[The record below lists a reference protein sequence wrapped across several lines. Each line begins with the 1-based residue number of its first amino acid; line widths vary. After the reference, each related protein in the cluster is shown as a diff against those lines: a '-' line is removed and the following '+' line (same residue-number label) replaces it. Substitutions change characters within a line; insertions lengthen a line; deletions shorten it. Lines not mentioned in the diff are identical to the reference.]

1 MNGQILSYA
10 VFELIV
16 IALLIYACVREE
28 ELIAFENRVSKDISD
43 IRRACKR
50 QNIGFGD
57 FLQMLFACACSEA
70 SAKRNARKSRR
81 MHGKRMQYETFSAFF
96 SENAQEV

>member
-1 MNGQILSYA
+1 MNGQFLSYA

-28 ELIAFENRVSKDISD
+28 ELIAFEERVSKDISD

-50 QNIGFGD
+50 QNIGFGS
-57 FLQMLFACACSEA
+57 FLQMLFACACSEV
-70 SAKRNARKSRR
+70 STRRNARKSRR
-81 MHGKRMQYETFSAFF
+81 VHGKRIQYESFSAFF